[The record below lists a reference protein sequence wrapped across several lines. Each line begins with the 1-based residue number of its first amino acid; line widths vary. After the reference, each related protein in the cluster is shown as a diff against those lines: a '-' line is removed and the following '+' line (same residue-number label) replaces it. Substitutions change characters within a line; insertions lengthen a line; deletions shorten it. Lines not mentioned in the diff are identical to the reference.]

1 MTKSN
6 AAKLVKVADE
16 IPCLALSPF
25 TKRRITKQRI
35 LTHVLNRFLKSF
47 ENERRALFEL
57 VENRRRRTK
66 LCIHLDLRLRYALWK
81 ASKIFKVSQNELV
94 NLAIECYALKSS
106 SSETGGK

>member
-1 MTKSN
+1 VPGSF
-6 AAKLVKVADE
+6 
-16 IPCLALSPF
+16 PF

-35 LTHVLNRFLKSF
+35 LTHVLNRFFKSF

-94 NLAIECYALKSS
+94 NLAIEHYPLKSS
-106 SSETGGK
+106 SLESSKK